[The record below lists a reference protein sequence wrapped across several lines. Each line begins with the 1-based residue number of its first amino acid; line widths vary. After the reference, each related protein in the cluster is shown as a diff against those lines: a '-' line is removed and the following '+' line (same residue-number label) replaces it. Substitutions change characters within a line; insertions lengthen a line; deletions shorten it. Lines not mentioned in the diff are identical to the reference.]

1 MVAASV
7 PEDLRN
13 NAPKLSKAEEAQR
26 EKWARLLEMIKKG
39 RLDSLTTFWAREGHE
54 LGGID
59 APVPNFISETRRTLL
74 QIAAAAG
81 HENIVAWL
89 LEDAHANPTVEV
101 PPRNADD
108 NELDDDGHRSDLS
121 ESPSLPIASSRRTAY
136 DLAKTRAVRNVFRRC
151 AAAHPD
157 WWDWFGAAR
166 VPSALNPEMKDQQDD
181 KKKVRRK
188 MLKDRVR
195 NRETREKEKELPS
208 PQPVTEV
215 RDDVVPMH
223 VADGPRKLGGSGGGS
238 DNYSEL
244 TPEMRM
250 RIERERRAR
259 AAEARLQN
267 RISRS

>member
-1 MVAASV
+1 
-7 PEDLRN
+7 
-13 NAPKLSKAEEAQR
+13 
-26 EKWARLLEMIKKG
+26 
-39 RLDSLTTFWAREGHE
+39 
-54 LGGID
+54 
-59 APVPNFISETRRTLL
+59 
-74 QIAAAAG
+74 
-81 HENIVAWL
+81 
-89 LEDAHANPTVEV
+89 
-101 PPRNADD
+101 
-108 NELDDDGHRSDLS
+108 
-121 ESPSLPIASSRRTAY
+121 
-136 DLAKTRAVRNVFRRC
+136 VFRRC

-166 VPSALNPEMKDQQDD
+166 VPSALNAEMKDQQDD

-195 NRETREKEKELPS
+195 DRETREKEKEKELPS
-208 PQPVTEV
+208 LQPVMEV
-215 RDDVVPMH
+215 RDDIVPTH

-238 DNYSEL
+238 DNYSGL